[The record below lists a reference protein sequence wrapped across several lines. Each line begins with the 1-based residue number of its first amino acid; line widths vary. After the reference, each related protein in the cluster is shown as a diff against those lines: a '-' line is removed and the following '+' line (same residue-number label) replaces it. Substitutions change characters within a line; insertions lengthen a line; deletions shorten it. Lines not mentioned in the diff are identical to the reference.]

1 MTKHK
6 IAFAAA
12 ASADTSAVEAELEGL
27 DYELSFHV
35 CGSTGETIE
44 AVKGADVLIAWG
56 PAMPREVIESIDTAQ
71 AIVSFGHGFDKID
84 HEAAAERGIMVA
96 NTAGFVS
103 EEVADHAIMLL
114 LACARKLVVLDRSAR
129 RGDWWGHALTD
140 LLPMPRLY
148 DQVLGLVGLGS
159 IGRGTAMRARP
170 FGLEVIAYDRYV
182 QPWLAR
188 EARVELVDS
197 LEELASRSDFI
208 SMHTPLN
215 DETRHL
221 VGESFFE
228 AMKPTA
234 YFINTS
240 RGGTVDEKALIDALR
255 NGEIAGAG
263 LDVFE
268 EEPAGGD
275 NPLFAMDN
283 VTVTPHSAGLSSES
297 FGNAARQVGQETAR
311 ILRGSLPMS
320 LVNPEVLARIPERPP
335 ATNA

>member
-1 MTKHK
+1 MAKHRL
-6 IAFAAA
+6 AFTTPAIT
-12 ASADTSAVEAELEGL
+12 DTSAIEAELGGL
-27 DYELSFHV
+27 DYELEVHV
-35 CGSTGETIE
+35 CVSSGEMIE
-44 AVKGADVLIAWG
+44 AVKGADVVISWAI
-56 PAMPREVIESIDTAQ
+56 PMPREVIESIDSAQ
-71 AIVSFGHGFDKID
+71 AIVNMGHGFDKID
-84 HEAAAERGIMVA
+84 REAASERGIMVV

-103 EEVADHAIMLL
+103 EEVANHAIMLL
-114 LACARKLVVLDRSAR
+114 LACARKLVVLDRQTR
-129 RGDWWGHALTD
+129 RGDWMGPSFAD

-148 DQVLGLVGLGS
+148 DQVLGLVGLGN
-159 IGRGTAMRARP
+159 IGRATATRARA

-182 QPWLAR
+182 QPWLAK
-188 EARVELVDS
+188 EGRVELVGS
-197 LEELASRSDFI
+197 LEELASRSDFV

-221 VGESFFE
+221 VGEAFFE

-240 RGGTVDEKALIDALR
+240 RGGTVDEKALVDALS

-268 EEPAGGD
+268 EEPAGAD

-283 VTVTPHSAGLSSES
+283 VIVTPHSAGLSSES
-297 FGNAARQVGQETAR
+297 LGNAARQMGQETAR

-320 LVNPEVLARIPERPP
+320 LVNPEVLGRIPARPP
-335 ATNA
+335 ATNT

>member
-1 MTKHK
+1 M
-6 IAFAAA
+6 
-12 ASADTSAVEAELEGL
+12 
-27 DYELSFHV
+27 
-35 CGSTGETIE
+35 IE
-44 AVKGADVLIAWG
+44 AVKGADVVISWG
-56 PAMPREVIESIDTAQ
+56 TAMPREVIESIDTAQ
-71 AIVSFGHGFDKID
+71 AIVNSGHGFDKID
-84 HEAAAERGIMVA
+84 HEAAAERGIMVV

-103 EEVADHAIMLL
+103 EEVANHAIMLL
-114 LACARKLVVLDRSAR
+114 LACAKKLVVLDQQTR
-129 RGDWWGHALTD
+129 RGDWMGTGLTD

-148 DQVLGLVGLGS
+148 DQVLGLVGLGT
-159 IGRGTAMRARP
+159 IGRATAMRARA

-188 EARVELVDS
+188 EVRVKLVGS
-197 LEELASRSDFI
+197 LEELASRSDFV

-221 VGESFFE
+221 AGEAFFK
-228 AMKPTA
+228 AMKPSA
-234 YFINTS
+234 FFINTS
-240 RGGTVDEKALIDALR
+240 RGGTVDERALIDALR

-268 EEPAGGD
+268 EEPAGAD

-283 VTVTPHSAGLSSES
+283 VIVTPHTAGLSSES
-297 FGNAARQVGQETAR
+297 LGNAARQMGQETAR

-320 LVNPEVLARIPERPP
+320 LVNPEVLARIPDRPP

>member
-1 MTKHK
+1 MTRHK
-6 IAFAAA
+6 IAFLAAA
-12 ASADTSAVEAELEGL
+12 DPDTSGVEAELAGL
-27 DYELSFHV
+27 DYELSVHV
-35 CGSTGETIE
+35 CGSPGETIE
-44 AVKGADVLIAWG
+44 AAKGADVIIGWG
-56 PAMPREVIESIDTAQ
+56 PPMPREVIESIDTAK

-84 HEAAAERGIMVA
+84 HAAAAEHGIMVV

-103 EEVADHAIMLL
+103 EEVADHAMMLL
-114 LACARKLVVLDRSAR
+114 LACARKLVVLDRSTR
-129 RGDWWGHALTD
+129 RGDWWGASLTD

-148 DQVLGLVGLGS
+148 GQVLGLVGLGS

-170 FGLEVIAYDRYV
+170 FGLDVIAYDQYV

-188 EARVELVDS
+188 EARIELVGS
-197 LEELASRSDFI
+197 LEELASRSDFV

-221 VGESFFE
+221 VGKSFFE

-234 YFINTS
+234 YLINTS
-240 RGGTVDEKALIDALR
+240 RGGTVDEAALVEALR
-255 NGEIAGAG
+255 SGEIAGAG

-268 EEPAGGD
+268 VEPAGAD

-283 VTVTPHSAGLSSES
+283 VIVTPHSAGLSSHS
-297 FGNAARQVGQETAR
+297 FSNAAVQVGQETAR

-320 LVNPEVLARIPERPP
+320 LVNPDVLANIPARPP